1 MGMACGSAQPM
12 VLDLAPGRISIRVNG
27 VRWRPM
33 PMPAPARLSNAAAK
47 SVLKPL
53 GCIQKGCSRIWLD
66 DQSYWVIG
74 GAPRLAVGPNVQ
86 LIDAAT
92 GANEM
97 GMLKRVSR

>member
-1 MGMACGSAQPM
+1 
-12 VLDLAPGRISIRVNG
+12 
-27 VRWRPM
+27 M

-74 GAPRLAVGPNVQ
+74 GGL
-86 LIDAAT
+86 
-92 GANEM
+92 
-97 GMLKRVSR
+97 RVWRSDQTFS